1 MEGGVSNR
9 GGDENEERHDIFLYN
24 GETTTEGESCNILC
38 MFLFFISLFFIMV
51 MTADNTTQ
59 ATERDSTSTGG
70 GGGKGMEPNVTR
82 ETRET
87 VDTLETADNILGN
100 FSSDKA
106 ANDFMENVLIHG
118 VHFKGRYRLEVGSG
132 EMEEDKTS
140 ANIQSVKGGTFEAKI
155 ISLKLTLHNV
165 TKSFAFFHFEPHAGS
180 DRSSGVDGRGEK
192 KKKFS
197 FLGVAG
203 INVNRDG
210 NYVFNGVGFNL
221 STFCENGTEENC
233 LCTYSVHIKQNVS
246 MYQSTSVRELE
257 ESYLYALKNYLADE
271 TKYHSTYLA
280 PRYVQQYERY
290 MHRAREFYERGEG
303 AGGMGNERGGGSEIG
318 SERGG
323 GSEIGSE
330 RGSGSEIENKRSKEM
345 EEATSVSSA
354 PHSIEQPNPPMQ
366 YEGRISS
373 STCNLVMLLEGDD
386 VDRRD
391 TAAKVTNFSI
401 MFNIKSIIELGLF
414 WKQIGYSENMRN
426 TSKISIL
433 SICLNSF
440 IDIFES
446 LLLLYEV
453 MLSRLLLFHF
463 ILMILLKFLTF
474 TLMEVRYI
482 LIVWKANHQH
492 EINDGWDNMQRE
504 LGKLYRYYY
513 GSILAVIVL
522 FYYIFPFF
530 PYVLLVLYLCWL
542 PQICLDIWKGQ
553 RNSVNLT
560 FAFFL
565 TICRL
570 FLPVYIFIYPYN
582 VFQLD
587 VFAQVIDTSNTLF
600 SILLILLMI
609 TQLIW
614 MYLQRKYGPRY
625 FVNVDLLPH
634 VHNYY
639 QSIDVNFEA
648 GIPECVICMY
658 DIVLKE
664 NKYCVTPCFHIFHEK
679 CLQQWMDIKL
689 ECPTCRGT
697 LPNFP

>member
-1 MEGGVSNR
+1 MEGAVSNR
-9 GGDENEERHDIFLYN
+9 GGDENDERHDIFLYN
-24 GETTTEGESCNILC
+24 GETTTVGESCNILC
-38 MFLFFISLFFIMV
+38 MFLFFISLFCIMV
-51 MTADNTTQ
+51 MTADNTTP
-59 ATERDSTSTGG
+59 ATEPDSTSTGG
-70 GGGKGMEPNVTR
+70 GGGRGMEPNVTR

-87 VDTLETADNILGN
+87 VDTLETGDNLLGN

-118 VHFKGRYRLEVGSG
+118 VHFKGHYRFEVGSG

-165 TKSFAFFHFEPHAGS
+165 TKSFAFFHFKPHVGS
-180 DRSSGVDGRGEK
+180 GSSSGVDGRAEK

-210 NYVFNGVGFNL
+210 NYVFNGAGFNL
-221 STFCENGTEENC
+221 STFCENDTEENC
-233 LCTYSVHIKQNVS
+233 MCTYSVHIKQNVS
-246 MYQSTSVRELE
+246 MYQSTSARELE

-271 TKYHSTYLA
+271 TKYHSTYMA
-280 PRYVQQYERY
+280 PRYVQQYEGY
-290 MHRAREFYERGEG
+290 MQRAREFYERGEG
-303 AGGMGNERGGGSEIG
+303 AGGMGSGSGSGSEIGSGSASGSEIG
-318 SERGG
+318 SERG
-323 GSEIGSE
+323 
-330 RGSGSEIENKRSKEM
+330 KEM
-345 EEATSVSSA
+345 EEASSVCSA
-354 PHSIEQPNPPMQ
+354 PHAVEQHNPPRQ

-426 TSKISIL
+426 TSKISLL

-453 MLSRLLLFHF
+453 MLSRLLLLHF
-463 ILMILLKFLTF
+463 ILMILIKFLTF
-474 TLMEVRYI
+474 TLMEIRYI
-482 LIVWKANHQH
+482 LIVWKANHQQ
-492 EINDGWDNMQRE
+492 EISDGWDHMQRE

-553 RNSVNLT
+553 RNSINLT